1 MRYEVFDDI
10 YNLSRCA
17 ALLVADAARQAVQE
31 RGRFSIALSGGATP
45 ASLFGLLSQP
55 EWCERVPWQATH
67 VFWADERCVPPDHPD
82 SNYRMAH
89 ALLLSRLAVPPA
101 KVHRMAG
108 EIEPH
113 LAAERY
119 EDTLRNALGD
129 PPVLDLV
136 LLGMGADGHTASLFP
151 GTEALRET
159 VRLVAANFVPRLD
172 AWRLTLTLPTINSAR
187 RAVFL
192 VAGADKAEKVAEIG
206 RLADAAKACREA
218 PPAALVRDALWLLDS
233 KAAQDIVAK

>member
-1 MRYEVFDDI
+1 M
-10 YNLSRCA
+10 S
-17 ALLVADAARQAVQE
+17 
-31 RGRFSIALSGGATP
+31 
-45 ASLFGLLSQP
+45 
-55 EWCERVPWQATH
+55 
-67 VFWADERCVPPDHPD
+67 
-82 SNYRMAH
+82 
-89 ALLLSRLAVPPA
+89 
-101 KVHRMAG
+101 G

-113 LAAERY
+113 LAAEQY

-206 RLADAAKACREA
+206 RLADAAKGCREA